1 VLALDG
7 SGDQIPAS
15 DAGDDQMSDIAITN
29 FTVLDSV
36 YGRFI
41 LNRHCAFQAEALV
54 KTGRPHIDDELKKI
68 MTIVNGLPHSCVVV
82 DAGANIGLVSIP
94 IAQAV
99 KARGGIVHAFEA
111 QRMMFYALCGAA
123 ALNDLEN
130 LWVWHRAVGA
140 APGTISVPRI
150 DYAKPQDFGMVSLV
164 GPPGGEAG
172 ETVDLVAVDTLALP
186 RLDFLKIDVEGM
198 EISVLQGARVALQ
211 NHLPWCWI
219 EYWLV
224 DREEIK
230 AQFAGLDYKFYVMD
244 NLNMLCAP
252 AERLA
257 ASNISIRAPEA

>member
-1 VLALDG
+1 M
-7 SGDQIPAS
+7 S
-15 DAGDDQMSDIAITN
+15 DAALNN

-41 LNRHCAFQAEALV
+41 VNRHCAFQAEALV

-68 MTIVNGLPHSCVVV
+68 LTIVNGLPGECVVV

-130 LWVWHRAVGA
+130 LFVWHRAVGA
-140 APGTISVPRI
+140 GPGAIAVPRV
-150 DYAKPQDFGMVSLV
+150 DYATPQDFGMVSLV
-164 GPPGGEAG
+164 AAPSGEAG
-172 ETVDLVAVDTLALP
+172 ETVDLVAIDSLALP

-198 EISVLQGARVALQ
+198 EISVLQGARGALQ
-211 NHLPWCWI
+211 NHLPWCWV
-219 EYWLV
+219 EYWKV

-230 AQFAGLDYKFYVMD
+230 AQFAGLDYKFYLMD

-252 AERLA
+252 TERLA
-257 ASNISIRAPEA
+257 ASKISIHAPET